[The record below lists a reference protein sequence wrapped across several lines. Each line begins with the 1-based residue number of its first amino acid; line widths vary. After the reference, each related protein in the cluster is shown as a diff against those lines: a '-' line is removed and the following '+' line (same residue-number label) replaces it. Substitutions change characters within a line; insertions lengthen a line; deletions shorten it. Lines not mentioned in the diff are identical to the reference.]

1 MTLPDHI
8 PNAEL
13 RLDQIP
19 TPDADWSAI
28 HTLAYTFHGYE
39 HYGEFGTLAYLA
51 NHRLA
56 NTLSEARACLF
67 FEHRRRVHSPEAFD
81 NPERQAW
88 LRELVRR
95 IRSFV
100 AEGRLE

>member
-1 MTLPDHI
+1 MALPDHI

-13 RLDQIP
+13 TLDQIP
-19 TPDADWSAI
+19 LPDADWGAI
-28 HTLAYTFHGYE
+28 RNLAYTFHGYE
-39 HYGEFGTLAYLA
+39 HLGPFGSIARLA
-51 NHRLA
+51 NHRQA
-56 NTLSEARACLF
+56 ETLTEARACLF
-67 FEHRRRVHSPEAFD
+67 FEHRRQVHSPEAFD
-81 NPERQAW
+81 SPERQAW